1 MKNHTPNYGQSVK
14 VRLLNLAKQENIRYQ
29 QLITR
34 YFQERLLYRLSKS
47 SFRSHFVLK
56 GGALLYAYEKF
67 AARPTLDI
75 DFMGD
80 RINSDKEAI
89 SSAFRSIC
97 KIEYE
102 TDGVRFLADTLTA
115 EEITVEKKYPGI
127 RISMVATLDS
137 IRQSIS
143 MDVGFGDI
151 IVPCPAELD
160 YPLLLPDFP
169 MTSVMAYSLETV
181 VAEKF
186 QTMIERTTFNSRM
199 KDFFDLYQIRMKYS
213 LDADV
218 LQEAIR
224 TTFDNRGTTYHNN
237 HILFSE
243 VFPQD
248 EKLNVRWNSFLKK
261 INYEQKVSFTEVM
274 NTLTDWLKPYWE
286 DLNADTKVV
295 PKQP

>member
-1 MKNHTPNYGQSVK
+1 MKNCTFNYGQLVK

-34 YFQERLLYRLSKS
+34 YFQERLLFRLSQS

-80 RINSDKEAI
+80 RINNDKEDI
-89 SSAFRSIC
+89 SSAFPSIC
-97 KIEYE
+97 EIKYE
-102 TDGVRFLADTLTA
+102 TDGVKFLADTLTA

-137 IRQSIS
+137 IRQGIS
-143 MDVGFGDI
+143 LDVGFGDI
-151 IVPCPAELD
+151 IVPCPVELD
-160 YPLLLPDFP
+160 YPVLLSDFP
-169 MTSVMAYSLETV
+169 VTSVLAYSLETV

-199 KDFFDLYQIRMKYS
+199 KDFFDLYQIRIKQSFDMG
-213 LDADV
+213 L

-224 TTFDNRGTTYHNN
+224 TTFENRGTTYQNN

-243 VFPQD
+243 DFLQD
-248 EKLNVRWNSFLKK
+248 EGLNLRWSNFLKK

-274 NTLTDWLKPYWE
+274 NMLTDWLEPYWE
-286 DLNADTKVV
+286 GLRSLS
-295 PKQP
+295 

>member
-1 MKNHTPNYGQSVK
+1 MKNHTLNYGQSVK

-80 RINSDKEAI
+80 GTNNNKEDI
-89 SSAFRSIC
+89 GSAFRSIC
-97 KIEYE
+97 EIEYE
-102 TDGVRFLADTLTA
+102 TDGVRFLVDSLTV

-127 RISMVATLDS
+127 RVGMIATLDS
-137 IRQSIS
+137 IRQGIS
-143 MDVGFGDI
+143 MDIGFGDI

-160 YPLLLPDFP
+160 YPVLLPDFP
-169 MTSVMAYSLETV
+169 VTSIMAYSLETV

-199 KDFFDLYQIRMKYS
+199 KDFFDLYQIRMKQS
-213 LDADV
+213 LDASL

-224 TTFDNRGTTYHNN
+224 TTFENRGTTYQHS

-248 EKLNVRWNSFLKK
+248 EGLNLRWNSFLKK
-261 INYEQKVSFTEVM
+261 INYERKVAFTEVM
-274 NTLTDWLKPYWE
+274 NMLTEWLEPYWE
-286 DLNADTKVV
+286 DLKSLS
-295 PKQP
+295 